1 MRKRK
6 NLGPCND
13 EIQRSKS
20 VNSICITNQTNWFN
34 LQVCQN
40 TSDKRIPSM
49 HVRWR
54 QRIKNLS
61 SVFGMFVKLPEL
73 TLDGLGYVKV
83 TQMLATWLWRD
94 AVEFARF
101 TAHKGPFSRRFCLEW
116 WRKTHLTF
124 YVMSILKVTHRHL
137 GVKCVL
143 LLIRQRKLR
152 NDWDLLFVCTFS
164 TKGHRYAKEFK
175 VLYSSG
181 MALDFDSVW
190 CLQDV
195 LKCLFYGY
203 EMTSWSVY
211 DVMMIS

>member
-1 MRKRK
+1 
-6 NLGPCND
+6 
-13 EIQRSKS
+13 
-20 VNSICITNQTNWFN
+20 
-34 LQVCQN
+34 
-40 TSDKRIPSM
+40 
-49 HVRWR
+49 
-54 QRIKNLS
+54 
-61 SVFGMFVKLPEL
+61 
-73 TLDGLGYVKV
+73 
-83 TQMLATWLWRD
+83 MLATWLWRD

-203 EMTSWSVY
+203 EMTWWWFRNKSGNEICLLAQYLLNNNIAKARELGKVYVKVGQIFGLMRFAWINIDQQLSNFARRVQKSV
-211 DVMMIS
+211 M